1 MKFKLFSGLVA
12 CSMCLMLG
20 CGGSIP
26 TAPAGKTPPTQA
38 EISKMQQEA
47 QAAAKEAAMGARK
60 KK

>member
-1 MKFKLFSGLVA
+1 MNYHLFVGLVA
-12 CSMCLMLG
+12 CSMSLILG

-38 EISKMQQEA
+38 EISKMQQDA